1 MSKQQIFN
9 FIRMNKAMSILG
21 IVMFLLSL
29 KIWFMDFP
37 INTTQF
43 SEVILGMAAA
53 KNIDVKKMIYF
64 YVLYAVPLSVLFA
77 YLFHRSGYYDKLVT
91 KLKRIPCKL
100 DKDNIFLVVII
111 VGQII
116 LGNRNWVSWSYL
128 LAFVAAWSYLYRYKP
143 MANKIQIF
151 SLWIKAILIFSIPCM
166 CIGQWLGG
174 NIPFALF
181 AVFALLGLCYN
192 VVSKETGDIVERNLQ
207 PFMVAAIVDAFLL
220 AFMEIILLRGYGVNT
235 AILFI
240 PYTIAGVYVWSTREK
255 VKPNYREF
263 NFYGC
268 LVLMGFTYL
277 PVLGST
283 GDIDF
288 FEGANHGLSIEEA
301 ILGIGIPVLQNL
313 DAHLLSNT
321 LPGIL
326 YYHLTGD
333 YVGAI
338 LSPYS
343 NICTEILIISSLAYS
358 LKRYFG
364 SQETLLILAMFP
376 LQKIGEYF
384 LGFII
389 FIAFN
394 YWKDKRGIWQ
404 CLGIYTLF
412 TVMSFYR
419 IDQGASFGAALICC
433 PFVYCLLQ
441 KRYVALGK
449 YLFTGVL
456 WGGGTFLFA
465 RQLAN
470 AYDEDLFVVMQ
481 SFLTAFSSNQHWAV
495 GALGNFL
502 RAYWFYFLMPLILA
516 VAIIPYIRRVIKKV
530 ERKNDW
536 LVIFLYLAFLFNI
549 PRGTVRHTLAEP
561 TSAPYAIALIL
572 FGILAMNIWD
582 KRQEVIFSLIVFA
595 GSLILVHGE
604 GNMAIAANIANTAD
618 IIKSVQRQEHVYFK
632 INENDARQIA
642 AHKEFFLSNLAD
654 DETYFDFSNQSL
666 FFAFTERPNP
676 IYINQCPGM
685 INGNKGQEQALT
697 SLRKIKPKFIVM
709 PYRER
714 SKDLPSEKE
723 QRRRALLAYIRPWV
737 EEYAQPVQ
745 VREKIIKKMDVYDE
759 KWSHVHGNYYAAS
772 VVLDDLLECDRYYLL
787 MDYITEN
794 YRPYCSVGNFA
805 VWCLKDEYVERYEHD
820 KAQGISRE
828 YLDYTYEP
836 QQNHIHTLGHI
847 PALWGKC
854 GISNINSIQLN
865 ANESGEFEL
874 SDQAILNKRGFI
886 ALEIESPVDEVLE
899 ICLQGKNVHDVK
911 YQFAV
916 QKGLHHYRLQV
927 SSDVLWYSGKLSQL
941 KLITGDVEIKNAY
954 FEEITG
960 TL

>member
-91 KLKRIPCKL
+91 KLKKIPCKW
-100 DKDNIFLVVII
+100 DKDNIFLLII
-111 VGQII
+111 VVGQII

-128 LAFVAAWSYLYRYKP
+128 LAFVAAWFYLYRYKP

-151 SLWIKAILIFSIPCM
+151 SLWVKTILIFSIPCM

-174 NIPFALF
+174 NVPYVLF
-181 AVFALLGLCYN
+181 IVFALLGLCYN
-192 VVSKETGDIVERNLQ
+192 VVSQETGDIVEQNLQ

-220 AFMEIILLRGYGVNT
+220 ALMEIALLRGNGVNT
-235 AILFI
+235 TILFI
-240 PYTIAGVYVWSTREK
+240 PYMIAGIYVWSIRDK

-268 LVLMGFTYL
+268 LVLMVFTYL
-277 PVLGST
+277 PILGST

-301 ILGIGIPVLQNL
+301 ILGMGIPVLQNL

-333 YVGAI
+333 YVGAL

-343 NICTEILIISSLAYS
+343 SICTEILVISSLAY
-358 LKRYFG
+358 LLRRYFG
-364 SQETLLILAMFP
+364 SQETLLLLTLFP
-376 LQKIGEYF
+376 LQKIGGYF

-389 FIAFN
+389 FIAFAC
-394 YWKDKRGIWQ
+394 WKEKQGIWQ
-404 CLGIYTLF
+404 CLGIYTVF

-433 PFVYCLLQ
+433 PLVYCLLQ

-456 WGGGTFLFA
+456 WGGVTFLFA

-470 AYDEDLFVVMQ
+470 AYDEDLLVVMQ

-495 GALGNFL
+495 GMLGNFL
-502 RAYWFYFLMPLILA
+502 RAYWFYFLIPLILA
-516 VAIIPYIRRVIKKV
+516 VAILPYIRRVAKKV

-549 PRGTVRHTLAEP
+549 PRATVRHTLAEP

-572 FGILAMNIWD
+572 LGILAMNVWD
-582 KRQEVIFSLIVFA
+582 KRQEVLFSVVVFA
-595 GSLILVHGE
+595 GSLILVHGG
-604 GNMAIAANIANTAD
+604 GNMAIAANVANTAE
-618 IIKSVQRQEHVYFK
+618 IVKSVQQQEHVYFK

-642 AHKEFFLSNLAD
+642 VHKEFFANNLAD
-654 DETYFDFSNQSL
+654 NETYFDFSNQSL

-685 INGNKGQEQALT
+685 VNGNKGQEQALA
-697 SLRKIKPKFIVM
+697 SLRKIKPKFVVM

-714 SKDLPSEKE
+714 SVVPSAKH
-723 QRRRALLAYIRPWV
+723 QKRREVLAYIRPWV
-737 EEYAQPVQ
+737 EEYAQPIQ
-745 VREKIIKKMDVYDE
+745 LREKIMKKMDDYDE
-759 KWSHVHGNYYAAS
+759 KWSHVHENSYAAS
-772 VVLDDLLECDRYYLL
+772 VVLDDLLEFDRYYLL
-787 MDYITEN
+787 MDYVTEN
-794 YRPYCSVGNFA
+794 YRPYCSIGNFA
-805 VWCLKDEYVERYEHD
+805 VWCLKDEYAERCEND
-820 KAQGISRE
+820 KVQGVSRE

-836 QQNHIHTLGHI
+836 QQNHIHKLGHI
-847 PALWGKC
+847 PAIWGKC
-854 GISNINSIQLN
+854 NIRNIASIQLN
-865 ANESGEFEL
+865 NSERGQFGL
-874 SDQAILNKRGFI
+874 SDKGILNKHGFL
-886 ALEIESPVDEVLE
+886 ALEIESPSNEVVE
-899 ICLQGKNVHDVK
+899 IYLQGKNVHDVK

-916 QKGLHHYRLQV
+916 QKGVHLYRLQA
-927 SSDVLWYSGKLSQL
+927 SSDILWYSGQLSQL

-960 TL
+960 AL